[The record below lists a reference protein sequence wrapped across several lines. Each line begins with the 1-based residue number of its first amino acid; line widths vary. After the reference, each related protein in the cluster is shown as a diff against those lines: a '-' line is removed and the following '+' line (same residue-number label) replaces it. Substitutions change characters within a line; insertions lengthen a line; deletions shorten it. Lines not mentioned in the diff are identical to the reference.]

1 MKKFVRLF
9 AFLFFVLPSLS
20 VKGQVNK
27 EASQMLWK
35 GIGGKE
41 KWEKTNYILFVANGG
56 ELDYTKSARTFLINR
71 KSGQVRFEGKS
82 LKGDNLALF
91 FNFHSGKVSK
101 FYINGTQLKELND
114 TTLEKSDKI
123 KIQFQHDVSFL
134 FLSALVNT
142 PETKTGALSS
152 KIVNAEKLQSINI
165 ELKNGALS
173 GEVLFSKETGYIK
186 QVITKDRETY
196 YVNGYKDIGDGLFL
210 PTSFKNINNSAK
222 SISFSTVAAFSD
234 MEESK
239 FNQL

>member
-1 MKKFVRLF
+1 MKKLVRLF
-9 AFLFFVLPSLS
+9 VFLLFVLPFLS
-20 VKGQVNK
+20 AQGQINK

-56 ELDYTKSARTFLINR
+56 ELDYTQSARTFLVNR

-82 LKGDNLALF
+82 LNGDNLAVF
-91 FNFHSGKVSK
+91 FNFNSGKVTK

-114 TTLEKSDKI
+114 TTIKKCDKI
-123 KIQFQHDVSFL
+123 KNQFQQDISFL

-142 PETKTGALSS
+142 PETKTGTLSS
-152 KIVNAEKLQSINI
+152 KIINAEKLQSINI

-173 GEVLFSKETGYIK
+173 GEVLFNAETGYIK
-186 QVITKDRETY
+186 QLITKDKGTY

-210 PTSFKNINNSAK
+210 PTSFKNINNSTK
-222 SISFSTVAAFSD
+222 SVYFSTVAAFSD

-239 FNQL
+239 FIQL